1 MTGTVRPG
9 VPDPLVPADTVRTD
23 GRLLSPDP
31 VCSHA
36 PVEASAGAKPMSY
49 EIELDDE
56 LGERIERHLEDDET
70 PEEFISELL
79 SVYET
84 EGSFLQEGYSE

>member
-1 MTGTVRPG
+1 
-9 VPDPLVPADTVRTD
+9 
-23 GRLLSPDP
+23 
-31 VCSHA
+31 
-36 PVEASAGAKPMSY
+36 MSY